1 MKKFYISILT
11 LIIISCNSSGNS
23 NITSLIENGD
33 LEELK
38 KRKKEY
44 VDTMNTMQVELN
56 EINDGI
62 AFLDEN
68 EKLTLV
74 SNYEIKEKVFNSYME
89 AQANLKTRKNVLI
102 LPEFQGTLEKIFVYE
117 GQYVKKGK
125 LLAEIN
131 DSGLKEQ
138 LDQLTIQ
145 ANFAKENFERTER
158 LWNNNIGS
166 EIQFLKSK
174 TDFESSQKMV
184 EQMKD
189 RLAKTKIYAPFD
201 GEVDEIISNQGS
213 NLIPGVSQILRLV
226 NLDKIYAEAS
236 VSEKYISFIEEG
248 TEAIVQVPLL
258 GKEIK
263 SQIIQTGNFINPS
276 NRTFRVEVPVENI
289 DKKIKQNLDAK
300 IKINIYSKD
309 DAVVI
314 PLRIVREDASGEN
327 FVYVMN
333 EYASELGMNNTSFN
347 NASGLPDPLNV
358 TSAYDKYSK
367 SKFLN
372 ASGFKIYSVSL
383 DKNKSSWLSAIK
395 QDKLSWS
402 EHVCDY
408 KGWQSDAAVK
418 YNIQRIPSNFIIDAN
433 GVIIAKN
440 LTGDMLHT
448 ELDKLVKSF

>member
-11 LIIISCNSSGNS
+11 LIIISCNSSGSS

-44 VDTMNTMQVELN
+44 VDTMNSMQVELN

-138 LDQLTIQ
+138 LEQLTIQ

-248 TEAIVQVPLL
+248 TEAIVQIPLL

-309 DAVVI
+309 EAVVI
-314 PLRIVREDASGEN
+314 PLRIVREDASGKN

-333 EYASELGMNNTSFN
+333 QDVKEGVYITSKTFISLGNKNNTDVEVTE
-347 NASGLPDPLNV
+347 GL
-358 TSAYDKYSK
+358 
-367 SKFLN
+367 
-372 ASGFKIYSVSL
+372 KI
-383 DKNKSSWLSAIK
+383 
-395 QDKLSWS
+395 
-402 EHVCDY
+402 
-408 KGWQSDAAVK
+408 
-418 YNIQRIPSNFIIDAN
+418 
-433 GVIIAKN
+433 
-440 LTGDMLHT
+440 GDMLVL
-448 ELDKLVKSF
+448 EGASIVEDSQRVKLIN

>member
-1 MKKFYISILT
+1 MKKLYISILT

-248 TEAIVQVPLL
+248 TEAIVQIPLL

-309 DAVVI
+309 EAVVI
-314 PLRIVREDASGEN
+314 PLRIVREDASGKN

-333 EYASELGMNNTSFN
+333 QDVKEGVYITSKTFISLGNKNNTDVEVTE
-347 NASGLPDPLNV
+347 GL
-358 TSAYDKYSK
+358 
-367 SKFLN
+367 
-372 ASGFKIYSVSL
+372 KI
-383 DKNKSSWLSAIK
+383 
-395 QDKLSWS
+395 
-402 EHVCDY
+402 
-408 KGWQSDAAVK
+408 
-418 YNIQRIPSNFIIDAN
+418 
-433 GVIIAKN
+433 
-440 LTGDMLHT
+440 GDMLVL
-448 ELDKLVKSF
+448 EGASIVEDSQRVKLIN

>member
-11 LIIISCNSSGNS
+11 LIIISCNSSGSS

-131 DSGLKEQ
+131 DSGLQEQ
-138 LDQLTIQ
+138 LEQLTIQ

-248 TEAIVQVPLL
+248 TEAIVQIPLL

-314 PLRIVREDASGEN
+314 PLRIVREDASGKN

-333 EYASELGMNNTSFN
+333 QDVKEGVYITSKTFISLGNKNNTDVEVTE
-347 NASGLPDPLNV
+347 GL
-358 TSAYDKYSK
+358 
-367 SKFLN
+367 
-372 ASGFKIYSVSL
+372 KI
-383 DKNKSSWLSAIK
+383 
-395 QDKLSWS
+395 
-402 EHVCDY
+402 
-408 KGWQSDAAVK
+408 
-418 YNIQRIPSNFIIDAN
+418 
-433 GVIIAKN
+433 
-440 LTGDMLHT
+440 GDMLVL
-448 ELDKLVKSF
+448 EGASIVEDSQRVKLIN

>member
-11 LIIISCNSSGNS
+11 LIIISCNSSGS
-23 NITSLIENGD
+23 LNINSLIENGD
-33 LEELK
+33 LEELI

-44 VDTMNTMQVELN
+44 VDTMNNMQIELN

-62 AFLDEN
+62 SFLDEN

-74 SNYEIKEKVFNSYME
+74 SNYEIKEQVFNSYIE

-102 LPEFQGTLEKIFVYE
+102 LPEFQGTLEQIFVDE
-117 GQYVKKGK
+117 GQNVQKGK

-138 LDQLTIQ
+138 LEQLTIQ

-226 NLDKIYAEAS
+226 NLDKIYAEAF
-236 VSEKYISFIEEG
+236 VSEKYISFIDEG
-248 TEAIVQVPLL
+248 TEAIVHVPLL
-258 GKEIK
+258 GKEINSK
-263 SQIIQTGNFINPS
+263 IIQTGNFINPS
-276 NRTFRVEVPVENI
+276 NRTFRIEVPVENI
-289 DKKIKQNLDAK
+289 DNKIKQNLDAK
-300 IKINIYSKD
+300 IKINIYSKK

-314 PLRIVREDASGEN
+314 PLRIVREDASGKK

-333 EYASELGMNNTSFN
+333 KDIKEGVYITVKTFISLGNKNNTDVEIIE
-347 NASGLPDPLNV
+347 GL
-358 TSAYDKYSK
+358 
-367 SKFLN
+367 
-372 ASGFKIYSVSL
+372 KI
-383 DKNKSSWLSAIK
+383 
-395 QDKLSWS
+395 
-402 EHVCDY
+402 
-408 KGWQSDAAVK
+408 
-418 YNIQRIPSNFIIDAN
+418 
-433 GVIIAKN
+433 
-440 LTGDMLHT
+440 GDMLVL
-448 ELDKLVKSF
+448 EGASIVEDSQRVKIIN

>member
-1 MKKFYISILT
+1 MKKLYISILT
-11 LIIISCNSSGNS
+11 LIIISCNSSRSS

-131 DSGLKEQ
+131 DSGLQEQ
-138 LDQLTIQ
+138 LEQLTIQ

-248 TEAIVQVPLL
+248 TEAIVQIPLL

-333 EYASELGMNNTSFN
+333 QDVKEGVYITSKTFISLGNKNNTDVEVTE
-347 NASGLPDPLNV
+347 GL
-358 TSAYDKYSK
+358 
-367 SKFLN
+367 
-372 ASGFKIYSVSL
+372 KI
-383 DKNKSSWLSAIK
+383 
-395 QDKLSWS
+395 
-402 EHVCDY
+402 
-408 KGWQSDAAVK
+408 
-418 YNIQRIPSNFIIDAN
+418 
-433 GVIIAKN
+433 
-440 LTGDMLHT
+440 GDMLVL
-448 ELDKLVKSF
+448 EGASIVEDSQRVKLIN

>member
-11 LIIISCNSSGNS
+11 LIIIISCNSSGSS

-89 AQANLKTRKNVLI
+89 AQANLKTRKNILI
-102 LPEFQGTLEKIFVYE
+102 LPEFQGTLEQIFVYE

-138 LDQLTIQ
+138 LEQLTIQ

-248 TEAIVQVPLL
+248 TEAIVQIPLL

-300 IKINIYSKD
+300 IKINIYSKE

-314 PLRIVREDASGEN
+314 PLRIVREDASGKN

-333 EYASELGMNNTSFN
+333 QDVKEGVYITSKTFISLGNKNNTDVEVTE
-347 NASGLPDPLNV
+347 GL
-358 TSAYDKYSK
+358 
-367 SKFLN
+367 
-372 ASGFKIYSVSL
+372 KI
-383 DKNKSSWLSAIK
+383 
-395 QDKLSWS
+395 
-402 EHVCDY
+402 
-408 KGWQSDAAVK
+408 
-418 YNIQRIPSNFIIDAN
+418 
-433 GVIIAKN
+433 
-440 LTGDMLHT
+440 GDMLVL
-448 ELDKLVKSF
+448 EGASIVEDSQRVKLIN

>member
-11 LIIISCNSSGNS
+11 LIIISCNSSGS
-23 NITSLIENGD
+23 SSITSLIDNGD
-33 LEELK
+33 LDGLK

-102 LPEFQGTLEKIFVYE
+102 LPEFQGTLEQIFVKE
-117 GQYVKKGK
+117 GQNVQKGK

-138 LDQLTIQ
+138 LEQLTIQ
-145 ANFAKENFERTER
+145 ANFAKENFERTQR

-276 NRTFRVEVPVENI
+276 NRTFRVEVPAENI
-289 DKKIKQNLDAK
+289 DNKIKQNLDAK
-300 IKINIYSKD
+300 IKINIYSKK

-314 PLRIVREDASGEN
+314 PLRIVREDASGRN

-333 EYASELGMNNTSFN
+333 QDVKEGVYVTAKTFISLGNKNNTDVEVTE
-347 NASGLPDPLNV
+347 GL
-358 TSAYDKYSK
+358 
-367 SKFLN
+367 
-372 ASGFKIYSVSL
+372 KI
-383 DKNKSSWLSAIK
+383 
-395 QDKLSWS
+395 
-402 EHVCDY
+402 
-408 KGWQSDAAVK
+408 
-418 YNIQRIPSNFIIDAN
+418 
-433 GVIIAKN
+433 
-440 LTGDMLHT
+440 GDMLVL
-448 ELDKLVKSF
+448 EGASIVEDSQRVKLIN

>member
-1 MKKFYISILT
+1 MKKLYISILT
-11 LIIISCNSSGNS
+11 LIIISCNSSGSS

-138 LDQLTIQ
+138 LEQLTIQ

-248 TEAIVQVPLL
+248 TEAIVQIPLL

-300 IKINIYSKD
+300 IKINIYSKE

-327 FVYVMN
+327 FVYVMTQDVK
-333 EYASELGMNNTSFN
+333 EGVYITSKTFISLGNKNNTDVEVTE
-347 NASGLPDPLNV
+347 GL
-358 TSAYDKYSK
+358 
-367 SKFLN
+367 
-372 ASGFKIYSVSL
+372 KI
-383 DKNKSSWLSAIK
+383 
-395 QDKLSWS
+395 
-402 EHVCDY
+402 
-408 KGWQSDAAVK
+408 
-418 YNIQRIPSNFIIDAN
+418 
-433 GVIIAKN
+433 
-440 LTGDMLHT
+440 GDMLVL
-448 ELDKLVKSF
+448 EGASIVEDSQRVKLIN